1 MTSAAVIPDPTT
13 APTTDGPSVAP
24 SATTSGATATTNGG
38 PSAARAA
45 TPSDAAPEPAVLDP
59 ARAHRRPRFRLL
71 RYEPGAEE
79 PTGPPTPPV
88 RTQPTAIPA
97 AVPDATDNVALR
109 RRAEQVLRLTL
120 EVLDGRRPV
129 AQLAGHLEPRALR
142 YVRAAVAQRPAG
154 RQPSRMTS
162 LHLDRPCTGA
172 VEVAAVYR
180 RGPRARAL
188 AARFEPPMSRGTP
201 AALEPRMVPGR
212 QVTRSVDP
220 REWRCVTL
228 RLL

>member
-1 MTSAAVIPDPTT
+1 MTSAAVIPTSTT
-13 APTTDGPSVAP
+13 APTTDSPSTAR
-24 SATTSGATATTNGG
+24 SATTSGATATGRPPIAG
-38 PSAARAA
+38 LS
-45 TPSDAAPEPAVLDP
+45 TPSGATTAPEPSALAP
-59 ARAHRRPRFRLL
+59 ARAHRRPRLRLL
-71 RYEPGAEE
+71 RYEPAAEE
-79 PTGPPTPPV
+79 PTGPPTPT
-88 RTQPTAIPA
+88 RTRPTAVLT
-97 AVPDATDNVALR
+97 AVADTTDIGALR

-129 AQLAGHLEPRALR
+129 AQLAGHLEPQALR

-162 LHLDRPCTGA
+162 LHVDRPCTGA

-188 AARFEPPMSRGTP
+188 AARFEPPMSPGT
-201 AALEPRMVPGR
+201 AAA
-212 QVTRSVDP
+212 

>member
-1 MTSAAVIPDPTT
+1 
-13 APTTDGPSVAP
+13 
-24 SATTSGATATTNGG
+24 
-38 PSAARAA
+38 
-45 TPSDAAPEPAVLDP
+45 L
-59 ARAHRRPRFRLL
+59 RLL
-71 RYEPGAEE
+71 RYEPAAEE

-88 RTQPTAIPA
+88 RARTRPTAVLT
-97 AVPDATDNVALR
+97 AVTDTTDIGVLR
-109 RRAEQVLRLTL
+109 RRAEQVLRMTL

-142 YVRAAVAQRPAG
+142 YVRAAVAQCPAV

-162 LHLDRPCTGA
+162 LHVDRPCTGA

-188 AARFEPPMSRGTP
+188 AARFEPPMNPGT
-201 AALEPRMVPGR
+201 AAAREPRTVAGEPVARTG
-212 QVTRSVDP
+212 DP

>member
-1 MTSAAVIPDPTT
+1 M
-13 APTTDGPSVAP
+13 
-24 SATTSGATATTNGG
+24 
-38 PSAARAA
+38 
-45 TPSDAAPEPAVLDP
+45 
-59 ARAHRRPRFRLL
+59 
-71 RYEPGAEE
+71 
-79 PTGPPTPPV
+79 
-88 RTQPTAIPA
+88 
-97 AVPDATDNVALR
+97 
-109 RRAEQVLRLTL
+109 TL

-142 YVRAAVAQRPAG
+142 YVRAAVAQCPAG

-162 LHLDRPCTGA
+162 LHVDRPCTGA

-188 AARFEPPMSRGTP
+188 AARFEPPMSPGT
-201 AALEPRMVPGR
+201 AAAREPRTVPGEPVAR
-212 QVTRSVDP
+212 TGDP

>member
-1 MTSAAVIPDPTT
+1 MTSAAVIPAPTT
-13 APTTDGPSVAP
+13 APTTDSPS
-24 SATTSGATATTNGG
+24 TA
-38 PSAARAA
+38 
-45 TPSDAAPEPAVLDP
+45 
-59 ARAHRRPRFRLL
+59 RRPRLRLL
-71 RYEPGAEE
+71 RYEPAAEE

-88 RTQPTAIPA
+88 RARTRPTAVLT
-97 AVPDATDNVALR
+97 AVTDTTDIGVLR
-109 RRAEQVLRLTL
+109 RRAEQVLRMTL

-162 LHLDRPCTGA
+162 LHVDRPCTGA
-172 VEVAAVYR
+172 IEVAAVYR

-188 AARFEPPMSRGTP
+188 AARFEPVCPGAAASRVPRAATGEP
-201 AALEPRMVPGR
+201 AARAG
-212 QVTRSVDP
+212 DP

>member
-1 MTSAAVIPDPTT
+1 MA
-13 APTTDGPSVAP
+13 
-24 SATTSGATATTNGG
+24 
-38 PSAARAA
+38 
-45 TPSDAAPEPAVLDP
+45 
-59 ARAHRRPRFRLL
+59 RRPRLRLL
-71 RYEPGAEE
+71 RYEPAAEE

-88 RTQPTAIPA
+88 RTRSATAVLT
-97 AVPDATDNVALR
+97 AVPDTTDIGALR

-162 LHLDRPCTGA
+162 LHVDRPCTGA

-180 RGPRARAL
+180 RGRGPARWPL
-188 AARFEPPMSRGTP
+188 ASNHR
-201 AALEPRMVPGR
+201 
-212 QVTRSVDP
+212 
-220 REWRCVTL
+220 
-228 RLL
+228 

>member
-1 MTSAAVIPDPTT
+1 VTSAAVIPASTT
-13 APTTDGPSVAP
+13 APTTDSP
-24 SATTSGATATTNGG
+24 SAARSATSSGATA
-38 PSAARAA
+38 
-45 TPSDAAPEPAVLDP
+45 APEPSALAS
-59 ARAHRRPRFRLL
+59 ARAHRRPRLRLL
-71 RYEPGAEE
+71 RYEPAAEE

-88 RTQPTAIPA
+88 PARTRPVAVLTA
-97 AVPDATDNVALR
+97 VTDTADIGALR

-142 YVRAAVAQRPAG
+142 YVRAAVAQRPTG

-162 LHLDRPCTGA
+162 LHVDRPCTGA
-172 VEVAAVYR
+172 LEVAAVYR

-188 AARFEPPMSRGTP
+188 AARFEPVCPGTAAVRELARGERE
-201 AALEPRMVPGR
+201 ARAG
-212 QVTRSVDP
+212 DP
-220 REWRCVTL
+220 REWRCVTV

>member
-1 MTSAAVIPDPTT
+1 VTSAAVIPASTT
-13 APTTDGPSVAP
+13 APTPDSPSTARP
-24 SATTSGATATTNGG
+24 ATT
-38 PSAARAA
+38 
-45 TPSDAAPEPAVLDP
+45 P
-59 ARAHRRPRFRLL
+59 ARAHRRPRLRLL
-71 RYEPGAEE
+71 RYEPAAEE

-88 RTQPTAIPA
+88 QTRPTAVLA
-97 AVPDATDNVALR
+97 AVPDTTDIGALR

-154 RQPSRMTS
+154 RQPARMTS
-162 LHLDRPCTGA
+162 LHVDRPCTGA
-172 VEVAAVYR
+172 IEVAAVYR

-188 AARFEPPMSRGTP
+188 AARFEPPMSPGT
-201 AALEPRMVPGR
+201 AAAREPRTVPGQ
-212 QVTRSVDP
+212 QVNRPGDP

>member
-1 MTSAAVIPDPTT
+1 MTSAAVIP
-13 APTTDGPSVAP
+13 APTTDSPSTAR
-24 SATTSGATATTNGG
+24 SATTSGATATATDR
-38 PSAARAA
+38 PSAAGLS
-45 TPSDAAPEPAVLDP
+45 TPSGATTAAPEPSALAP
-59 ARAHRRPRFRLL
+59 ARAHRRPRLRLL
-71 RYEPGAEE
+71 RYELAAEE

-88 RTQPTAIPA
+88 RTRPTAVLT
-97 AVPDATDNVALR
+97 AVTDTADIGALR
-109 RRAEQVLRLTL
+109 RRAEQVLRLIL

-162 LHLDRPCTGA
+162 LHVDRPCTGA

-188 AARFEPPMSRGTP
+188 AARFEPPMSPGT
-201 AALEPRMVPGR
+201 AAAREPRTIPGQ
-212 QVTRSVDP
+212 QVTRSGDP

>member
-1 MTSAAVIPDPTT
+1 MTSAAAIPAPTT
-13 APTTDGPSVAP
+13 APTTDSPS
-24 SATTSGATATTNGG
+24 TG
-38 PSAARAA
+38 PSA
-45 TPSDAAPEPAVLDP
+45 PDPAVLDP
-59 ARAHRRPRFRLL
+59 ERARRRPRLRLL
-71 RYEPGAEE
+71 RYEPAAEE
-79 PTGPPTPPV
+79 PTGPPAPPV
-88 RTQPTAIPA
+88 RTQPTAVHT
-97 AVPDATDNVALR
+97 AVPDSTDNAALR

-129 AQLAGHLEPRALR
+129 AQLAGHMEPRALR
-142 YVRAAVAQRPAG
+142 YVRAAVARRPAE

-162 LHLDRPCTGA
+162 LHIDRPCTGA

-188 AARFEPPMSRGTP
+188 AARFERPASPGT
-201 AALEPRMVPGR
+201 AAAREPRTVPGR
-212 QVTRSVDP
+212 PAVRSGDP

>member
-1 MTSAAVIPDPTT
+1 MTSAAVTSAAEIPASTP
-13 APTTDGPSVAP
+13 APTTDSPS
-24 SATTSGATATTNGG
+24 TARSET
-38 PSAARAA
+38 A
-45 TPSDAAPEPAVLDP
+45 P
-59 ARAHRRPRFRLL
+59 ARAHRRPRLRLL
-71 RYEPGAEE
+71 RYEPTAEE

-88 RTQPTAIPA
+88 RARTRPTAVLT
-97 AVPDATDNVALR
+97 AVTDTTDIGVLR
-109 RRAEQVLRLTL
+109 RRAEQVLRMTL

-142 YVRAAVAQRPAG
+142 YVRAAVAQCPAV

-162 LHLDRPCTGA
+162 LHVDRPCTGA
-172 VEVAAVYR
+172 IEVAAVYR

-188 AARFEPPMSRGTP
+188 AARFEPPMSPGT
-201 AALEPRMVPGR
+201 AAAREPRTVPGR